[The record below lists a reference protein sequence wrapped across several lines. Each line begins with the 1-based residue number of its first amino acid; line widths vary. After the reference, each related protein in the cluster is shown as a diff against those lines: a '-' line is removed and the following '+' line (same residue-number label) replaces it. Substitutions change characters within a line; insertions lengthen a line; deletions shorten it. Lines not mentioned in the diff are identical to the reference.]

1 MITSL
6 HIRNFKS
13 WADTGEMRLAPITGL
28 FGANSSGKTSILQF
42 LLLLKQTVDSKDR
55 QRVLHLGDER
65 SLISLGSFHDILHR
79 HQIERAL
86 DFELHWRPFGMRLPG
101 LSAQP
106 SPRKVQATAPTDE
119 LSFSAAIRSVR
130 AGELDVMHVER
141 FAYRFRERALGLV
154 PGYCLVAEG
163 YPNQEELQAPG
174 NLPAPDRFYGFPRE
188 VEASRSQAEDI
199 EDFTAAFEKLFDRLY
214 YLGPLREYPH
224 RSYLWTGAVPGD
236 VGPRGEGA
244 IPALIAARTR
254 NGSMDSVD
262 AFGARPLEHRVAAW
276 LQRLG
281 LVFDFTLQA
290 VTPSAR
296 EYEVKVR
303 QTAGSAEVL
312 ITDVGFGVSQV
323 LPVLVLC
330 YYAPEGSI
338 LLLEQPEIHLHPAVQ
353 AGLADVFVEVMKE
366 RRIQIILESHSEH
379 LMRRL
384 QRRIAEEQLRP
395 EQAALYFTTMV
406 DGASR
411 LERLQL
417 DRFGNITNWP
427 QDFFGDEFG
436 ELAAMAEAEMRR
448 QQAEEATQT
457 A

>member
-1 MITSL
+1 MITAM

-42 LLLLKQTVDSKDR
+42 LLLLKQTVDIKDR

-65 SLISLGSFHDILHR
+65 SLINLGSFHNILHR
-79 HQIERAL
+79 HQLERSL
-86 DFELHWRPFGMRLPG
+86 DFELRWQPQGALLSGPLARPALRETKAAIP
-101 LSAQP
+101 A
-106 SPRKVQATAPTDE
+106 DE
-119 LSFSAAIRSVR
+119 ISFSATIRAIR
-130 AGELDVMHVER
+130 AGELDVMQVER
-141 FAYRFRERALGLV
+141 FTYRFRERVLGV
-154 PGYCLVAEG
+154 APGYRLVAEG
-163 YPNQEELQAPG
+163 YPNREVMEATS

-188 VEASRSQAEDI
+188 VDTRYGKTGDF
-199 EDFTAAFEKLFDRLY
+199 EDFSSEFERLFDRLY

-236 VGPRGEGA
+236 VGARGEGA

-254 NGSMDSVD
+254 NGSMDSAV
-262 AFGARPLEHRVAAW
+262 APVVRPVEQCVAEW
-276 LQRLG
+276 LKRLG
-281 LVFDFTLQA
+281 LISDFTLQS

-303 QTAGSAEVL
+303 QTGESAEVL

-353 AGLADVFVEVMKE
+353 AGLADVFAEVVKE

-379 LMRRL
+379 LLRRL
-384 QRRIAEEQLRP
+384 QRRVAEEKLRP
-395 EQAALYFTTMV
+395 EQVALYFTTIGN
-406 DGASR
+406 GASR

-417 DRFGNITNWP
+417 DSFGNITNWP
-427 QDFFGDEFG
+427 QDFFGDEMG
-436 ELAAMAEAEMRR
+436 ELVAMSEAEMRR
-448 QQAEEATQT
+448 KQAGKAAQP